1 MTLVCRL
8 GATTMVGDINSVK
21 FNKRV
26 ILLIQSYP
34 AFRLLY
40 WLSANGQN
48 ILVLTSKPHIRRV
61 CKSLGISSV
70 LIQFNLPKNHICYFI
85 PNFFVRNIET
95 FIKFIISKKILRR
108 LNKHEKLDFITT
120 IVGMDWNLLP
130 AFLNLGAPFYYWD
143 DSFYVKRHKSTNS
156 SLLVKLK
163 NSIQNLVFKTKFE
176 LFNDE
181 IMTDFPWTD
190 LNRLP
195 KHCLQLS
202 GQINSIA
209 IPSKLLSKFNKKKWK
224 IVLIGDY
231 DFYEMSIKC
240 NIVKLIRLVE
250 KLKYMYPNEV
260 FYKPHPGSMSQSH
273 KSLFGDNEIDSDIP
287 IEILGNSCETIL
299 TIGSAAAISLKDT
312 SARVIGIGELVDMCR
327 DLFPM
332 SEVQGIKHV
341 ESFGAL
347 TSMLDDLP
355 DSTNL

>member
-1 MTLVCRL
+1 MLNNINQVQFKNRIVLLV
-8 GATTMVGDINSVK
+8 
-21 FNKRV
+21 
-26 ILLIQSYP
+26 QSYP
-34 AFRLLY
+34 ALRLLY
-40 WLSANGQN
+40 FLIGKNYK
-48 ILVLTSKPHIRRV
+48 ILVLTSDQKV
-61 CKSLGISSV
+61 KKLCQSLKIPYIFFRPEIKKDYLIFLIPKFLLPNINKLLIFRTANKV
-70 LIQFNLPKNHICYFI
+70 LW
-85 PNFFVRNIET
+85 R
-95 FIKFIISKKILRR
+95 LRKY
-108 LNKHEKLDFITT
+108 NDLDFIIT
-120 IVGMDWNLLP
+120 IVGMDWNLVP
-130 AFLNLGAPFYYWD
+130 AFLNLGAPFYFWD
-143 DSFYVKRHKSTNS
+143 DSFYAKRHKSTNL

-181 IMTDFPWTD
+181 IMTNFPWTD

-195 KHCLQLS
+195 KNCLQLS
-202 GQINSIA
+202 GQINSTT
-209 IPSKLLSKFNKKKWK
+209 IPSKLRSKFNKKKWK

-273 KSLFGDNEIDSDIP
+273 KSLFGDNEIDSAVP
-287 IEILGNSCETIL
+287 IELLGNSCDTIL
-299 TIGSAAAISLKDT
+299 TIGSAAAIGLKDT

-341 ESFGAL
+341 ESFEAL
-347 TSMLDDLP
+347 TSMLGDTP
-355 DSTNL
+355 DSSNL